1 MTVIQ
6 YWYETLWCSK

>member
-6 YWYETLWCSK
+6 YQTICF